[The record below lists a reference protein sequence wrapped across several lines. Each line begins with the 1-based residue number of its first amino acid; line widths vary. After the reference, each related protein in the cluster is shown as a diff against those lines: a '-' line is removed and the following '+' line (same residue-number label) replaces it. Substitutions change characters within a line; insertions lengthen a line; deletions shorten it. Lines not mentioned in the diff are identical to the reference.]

1 MPTLRNNKK
10 VDNNITFVPRPSR
23 PRAHNPTPKTA
34 AKPKRKAAGNASQAA
49 KRQKVISNDSLA
61 PTPEEVK
68 QVQELVKED
77 PQDQEKIKE
86 EEEIKEN
93 KEEIEE
99 EEQIK
104 EDAKVKEAEVKEA
117 EVKEAEVKEAE
128 DAKVKE
134 AYQRAVELH
143 KEVVQETKEIDL
155 KMDLNNKIKEMYRLQ
170 AEIARNSP
178 QSEDEDEQ
186 GKKYEDEEEEEEEEE
201 DSFMGF
207 ETIVPNVP
215 IIVPNVPSSPIY
227 RPAAKQPI
235 TQPPSPCC
243 QLPEDASKKQQ
254 PKSPANLL
262 SPLEYLLA
270 SKAKK
275 QQADRNAALLAAI

>member
-1 MPTLRNNKK
+1 MPTLRNKKK
-10 VDNNITFVPRPSR
+10 VENNITFVPRPSR

-34 AKPKRKAAGNASQAA
+34 AKAKRKAAGNASQAA

-68 QVQELVKED
+68 QVQELLKED
-77 PQDQEKIKE
+77 PQDQDEIK

-93 KEEIEE
+93 KKEIEE

-117 EVKEAEVKEAE
+117 YE
-128 DAKVKE
+128 
-134 AYQRAVELH
+134 RAVELH

-215 IIVPNVPSSPIY
+215 SSPIY

-243 QLPEDASKKQQ
+243 QLPEDAPKKQ

>member
-1 MPTLRNNKK
+1 MPTLRNKKK
-10 VDNNITFVPRPSR
+10 VENNITFVPRPSR

-34 AKPKRKAAGNASQAA
+34 AKPKRKAGGKAPQPA
-49 KRQKVISNDSLA
+49 KRQKVAISNDSLA
-61 PTPEEVK
+61 PPSEEVK

-104 EDAKVKEAEVKEA
+104 EDAK
-117 EVKEAEVKEAE
+117 VKEAEVKEAE

-186 GKKYEDEEEEEEEEE
+186 GKKYEDEEEEEE

-207 ETIVPNVP
+207 ET
-215 IIVPNVPSSPIY
+215 IVPNVPSSPIY